1 MITWIGLCA
10 GEVWHY
16 LDEHDGMGSLKALLS
31 DINAPEETVLM
42 AVGWLAREGYIL
54 TEGNLPD
61 FKIKFNPD
69 LHQTSSSLDTA

>member
-16 LDEHDGMGSLKALLS
+16 LEAHGKAVSLNQLLS
-31 DINAPEETVLM
+31 SIKAPRETILM

-54 TEGNLPD
+54 IEGTLPNLTV
-61 FKIKFNPD
+61 KLNSNP
-69 LHQTSSSLDTA
+69 QGT

>member
-10 GEVWHY
+10 GEIWRY
-16 LDEHDGMGSLKALLS
+16 LDEHDGTGSLKALLS
-31 DINAPEETVLM
+31 GINAPEETVLM

-61 FKIKFNPD
+61 LKVKFNPNP
-69 LHQTSSSLDTA
+69 HQTSGSLDKA